1 MASVTLEKVNKVFG
15 RDHIIKDVDL
25 SIGDGEFCLL
35 YTSPSP
41 RD

>member
-25 SIGDGEFCLL
+25 SIGDGQIPCCVFS
-35 YTSPSP
+35 T
-41 RD
+41 

>member
-25 SIGDGEFCLL
+25 SIGDGEFVVR
-35 YTSPSP
+35 SPMAT
-41 RD
+41 